1 MDKAKKKQIKKIT
14 TWVLLAALV
23 AGLTAMPLLA
33 KAEAEADGPTATI
46 HSGEVTTGSVSTTL
60 RGGGTLKTE
69 DVEDVILPTGV
80 KITEF
85 LVKNGDTVTAGTP
98 LAAVDK
104 VSVMTAIT
112 SVRETMD
119 YLQEEIRNAKD
130 EKISSTV
137 AATAGGRIKKVYA
150 QKGDRVQDV
159 MLEHGALALLSLD
172 GLMAVEIEK
181 KMVLSTGETVNVTF
195 ADGTKVTGRVRS
207 NLDGVIT
214 VTVEDNN
221 YAIGE
226 TVTVV
231 TKGGDEVGSGELYV
245 HNAWAATAFSGI
257 IKTVN
262 AEEETKVTSGTTLF
276 TLSDTDFRGTL
287 EYVSGLHREYEDLM
301 QDLFKMYNSGTID
314 APCDGLISGIDKD
327 SAHLLSA
334 DDGHWQI
341 TLLDHKP
348 VQSFVGFAAKVTGKT
363 AANLQLAVD
372 PDLIPLETLHN
383 LCQIQTDAAAM
394 TQRRS
399 YPADSVICVQ
409 NASGT
414 LVPGGS
420 AEVGDTLLFV
430 GDESGVL
437 WVVNPAQSVKT
448 IGSYHDGVQLS
459 LLSDDGD
466 LMVATLPEGS
476 ICSNG
481 VGECLE
487 TNGADM
493 HGDLCIK
500 SCISSDKACKANGP
514 HYPNCIGAC
523 TLAENC
529 PATGTHKPD
538 CITLCTPSKDPA
550 KCQGGLNHYETCIKD
565 CDRAQEDVK
574 DCSATAHH
582 YYNCIKGCTQ
592 SDGSDLC
599 PSGIHQ
605 KSCIGACVKA
615 NEPGVC
621 KATPHHYP
629 DCIELCVESK
639 SGSQTCPASKHK
651 GNCFFLGMEYKA
663 KVALVTAV
671 STRDRE
677 LIVRWDSS
685 NKEYEVEKIGA
696 GWKFKSDQGFNIDLL
711 VNAGKIPV
719 SNPGAYKPGDI
730 VFVVTGSK
738 NQMPVWT
745 GIPVFMHVTGG
756 TKPDMDAIAKGLEGI
771 LMLPDLAALMKGF
784 NFSFYAPPVVEEEK
798 LFDLEGSVLMTVS
811 PEKEVA
817 LVIAVDEQDI
827 ARVSE
832 GQKALVKVQAL
843 GDQTFIAQVTE
854 VSARGVN
861 SGGSSKFAVK
871 VEMEKGK
878 NMLDGMSATAS
889 LPMLTREN
897 VPTIPVMALA
907 EQGARTVVYTALDEK
922 TGEPANPVE
931 VTVGL
936 SDGKTAEI
944 LSGLEVGDSYYYSYY
959 DVVEEDTGVEDR
971 FTLR

>member
-130 EKISSTV
+130 EKVSSTV

-159 MLEHGALALLSLD
+159 ILEHGALALLSLD

-181 KMVLSTGETVNVTF
+181 KMVLSTGETVNVTLS
-195 ADGTKVTGRVRS
+195 DGTKVTGRVRS

-226 TVTVV
+226 TVTVT

-399 YPADSVICVQ
+399 YPADSAIYVQ
-409 NASGT
+409 NASGA

-500 SCISSDKACKANGP
+500 SCISSDKAC
-514 HYPNCIGAC
+514 
-523 TLAENC
+523 
-529 PATGTHKPD
+529 
-538 CITLCTPSKDPA
+538 
-550 KCQGGLNHYETCIKD
+550 
-565 CDRAQEDVK
+565 
-574 DCSATAHH
+574 
-582 YYNCIKGCTQ
+582 
-592 SDGSDLC
+592 
-599 PSGIHQ
+599 
-605 KSCIGACVKA
+605 
-615 NEPGVC
+615 
-621 KATPHHYP
+621 
-629 DCIELCVESK
+629 
-639 SGSQTCPASKHK
+639 
-651 GNCFFLGMEYKA
+651 
-663 KVALVTAV
+663 
-671 STRDRE
+671 
-677 LIVRWDSS
+677 
-685 NKEYEVEKIGA
+685 
-696 GWKFKSDQGFNIDLL
+696 
-711 VNAGKIPV
+711 
-719 SNPGAYKPGDI
+719 
-730 VFVVTGSK
+730 
-738 NQMPVWT
+738 
-745 GIPVFMHVTGG
+745 
-756 TKPDMDAIAKGLEGI
+756 
-771 LMLPDLAALMKGF
+771 
-784 NFSFYAPPVVEEEK
+784 
-798 LFDLEGSVLMTVS
+798 
-811 PEKEVA
+811 
-817 LVIAVDEQDI
+817 
-827 ARVSE
+827 
-832 GQKALVKVQAL
+832 
-843 GDQTFIAQVTE
+843 
-854 VSARGVN
+854 
-861 SGGSSKFAVK
+861 
-871 VEMEKGK
+871 
-878 NMLDGMSATAS
+878 
-889 LPMLTREN
+889 
-897 VPTIPVMALA
+897 
-907 EQGARTVVYTALDEK
+907 
-922 TGEPANPVE
+922 
-931 VTVGL
+931 
-936 SDGKTAEI
+936 
-944 LSGLEVGDSYYYSYY
+944 
-959 DVVEEDTGVEDR
+959 
-971 FTLR
+971 